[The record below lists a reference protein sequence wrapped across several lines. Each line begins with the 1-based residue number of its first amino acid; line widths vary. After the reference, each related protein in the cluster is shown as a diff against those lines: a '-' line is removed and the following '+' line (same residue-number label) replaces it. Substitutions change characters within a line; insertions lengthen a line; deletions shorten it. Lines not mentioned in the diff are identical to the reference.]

1 MDYIN
6 NILSSMGIL
15 KVEEKPK
22 FAKPT
27 GYKNVNTSQMGK

>member
-6 NILSSMGIL
+6 NILTSIGIPKL
-15 KVEEKPK
+15 EEKPK
-22 FAKPT
+22 FTKPA